1 MIPSLLEQVVA
12 AKVPSAVALAIMDKM
27 DDNLNR
33 LAEWMTGRNVTVA
46 SAAQALEVSEPTM
59 RAWLKRLVFRRL
71 LKLEGGLN
79 DPHRS
84 HHHPAP
90 VQRRNNQRLKAAG

>member
-1 MIPSLLEQVVA
+1 MIPSLLEQVRA
-12 AKVPSAVALAIMDKM
+12 AKVPSATALAIMDKM

-59 RAWLKRLVFRRL
+59 REWLKRLVFRRRVISWTVKR
-71 LKLEGGLN
+71 KLWFTLSQAEIT
-79 DPHRS
+79 
-84 HHHPAP
+84 A
-90 VQRRNNQRLKAAG
+90 RRRMQ

>member
-12 AKVPSAVALAIMDKM
+12 AKVPSAASLAIMDKT

-46 SAAQALEVSEPTM
+46 SAAQALEVSEPAM
-59 RAWLKRLVFRRL
+59 RAWLKRLVFRRRVISWTVKRTL
-71 LKLEGGLN
+71 WFTLSQAEIT
-79 DPHRS
+79 
-84 HHHPAP
+84 A
-90 VQRRNNQRLKAAG
+90 RRRLK